1 MQNSPA
7 GNVEQPPK
15 IASIYQVIGV
25 PTFILFHSG
34 EEMQRRVGAQSKEQ
48 LKQMVKLLS

>member
-1 MQNSPA
+1 MKKSPA
-7 GNVEQPPK
+7 VTLDQNPK
-15 IASIYQVIGV
+15 LASTYQVIGV

-48 LKQMVKLLS
+48 LKEMVKLLL